1 MAEQIRTPDM
11 DTGPALNCVELL
23 VDGEGLALIIYGSG
37 PDYCVHDV
45 AFVPV
50 DELDEDGR

>member
-1 MAEQIRTPDM
+1 MAEPIRTPDM

-23 VDGEGLALIIYGSG
+23 VDGEGLALIIYGPG

-50 DELDEDGR
+50 DELDADGR